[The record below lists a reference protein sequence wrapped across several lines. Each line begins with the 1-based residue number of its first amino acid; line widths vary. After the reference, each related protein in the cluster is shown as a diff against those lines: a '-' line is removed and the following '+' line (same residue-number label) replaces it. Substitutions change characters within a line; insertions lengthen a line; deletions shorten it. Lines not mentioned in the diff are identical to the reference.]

1 MVLNFNLHETMAK
14 VISVLNYKGG
24 VAKTTTTAN
33 LGTALW
39 ILGKKV
45 LLIDTDDQ
53 CDLGLVMGHNHK
65 NGERSL
71 HDWMLEE
78 GSKPELYK
86 RHEGLMYIPCGSDS
100 RFIFKLNDMYRR
112 EEVLAERIDMVKPFF
127 DYIII
132 DCKPEN
138 SLLNT
143 NAMVASDE
151 LLVPVDCSG
160 FSIKGLFAIEE
171 EVAKVSKRMNPNLKI
186 GGVLICRYIAGTK
199 ASKAT
204 EAYFRKNHPELTYK
218 TIIRQNTRINDTP
231 LRNKTLFE
239 MDPLSNGANDY
250 MTFAEELTGLTRP
263 DNWKEK
269 AILAWLEK
277 YPEDKEARECA
288 IKDLKI
294 KLKDH
299 E

>member
-1 MVLNFNLHETMAK
+1 MAK

-53 CDLGLVMGHNHK
+53 CDLGLVLGHNHK
-65 NGERSL
+65 NDSRTL

-78 GSKPELYK
+78 GSVPNMYK
-86 RHEGLMYIPCGSDS
+86 RYDDLIYIPCGSDP

-112 EEVLAERIDMVKPFF
+112 EEVLAECIEMVRPYF
-127 DYIII
+127 DYILI

-138 SLLNT
+138 SLMNT
-143 NAMVASDE
+143 NAMVASDS

-160 FSIKGLFAIEE
+160 YSIKGLFAIEE
-171 EVAKVSKRMNPNLKI
+171 EVNKVKKRMNPKLKI
-186 GGVLICRYIAGTK
+186 EGVLICKYIAGTR

-204 EAYFRKNHPELTYK
+204 EKYFRDNYPDLTYQ
-218 TIIRQNTRINDTP
+218 TRIRQNTRINDTP

-239 MDPLSNGANDY
+239 MDPLSNGATDY
-250 MTFAEELTGLTRP
+250 MSLAEEIAGEKRP

-269 AILAWLEK
+269 AIVAWWETH
-277 YPEDKEARECA
+277 PDDNEAKECM
-288 IKDLKI
+288 IKDLK
-294 KLKDH
+294 LKID
-299 E
+299 

>member
-1 MVLNFNLHETMAK
+1 MAQ
-14 VISVLNYKGG
+14 VISILNYKGG

-53 CDLGLVMGHNHK
+53 CDLGLVMGHNHQ
-65 NGERSL
+65 NGKKTL

-78 GSKPELYK
+78 GSTPNLYK
-86 RHEGLMYIPCGSDS
+86 RYDDLMYIPCGSDP

-112 EEVLAERIDMVKPFF
+112 EEVLAERIDMVRPYF
-127 DYIII
+127 DYILI

-143 NAMVASDE
+143 NAMVASDM

-160 FSIKGLFAIEE
+160 YSMKGLFAIEE
-171 EVAKVSKRMNPNLKI
+171 EVAKVSRRMNPKLRI

-204 EAYFRKNHPELTYK
+204 EKYFREQYPDLTYK
-218 TIIRQNTRINDTP
+218 TIVRQNTRINDTP

-239 MDPLSNGANDY
+239 MDPLSNGATDY
-250 MTFAEELTGLTRP
+250 MSLAEELTGETRP
-263 DNWKEK
+263 DNWKEQ
-269 AILAWLEK
+269 AIFAWLEK
-277 YPEDKEARECA
+277 HPDDAEAKECI

-294 KLKDH
+294 KID
-299 E
+299 